1 MQTISVLVRNRKTH
15 IFGYFPQK
23 AFQDYFSFYV
33 PNYRFMPLFKQ
44 GRWDGRV
51 KLIKNGMVATGL
63 FLALYRELEEKLN
76 LKFKIEYEITKP
88 QFLPNVDS
96 DRPYQI
102 ECVRKMQEACNHG
115 GGLILAATGVGK
127 TRMTGLLFKSLV
139 GSACFV
145 VDELTLMKQAL
156 EELTKIV
163 GEPIGHI
170 GHSEFNPK
178 RITVV
183 TIQTLHKH
191 KDKPHFKEWAKSLK
205 LMVVDECFPAE
216 TKVITHLGIIDIGT
230 IVNGKLSL
238 KVLSKNTDTQKLE
251 WRQITRWVKNP
262 LESKLVTVY
271 HGTGHFECTSNH
283 PIWVTGKGYVRA
295 DELEVGMDLET
306 VCPMPQEVLF
316 SLRKTKQKQE
326 VLQSQMQRFIQT
338 LSTPIKSMRILWKKL
353 LDTAFRKKEQS
364 KKKILWNDLQSKIHI
379 PTSARSQTP
388 SRSGASQLSQI
399 IGFSYKRVATTR
411 IPSYEKTK
419 PYDDACLH
427 SQSPKFSKEE
437 QHVRCLET
445 QSRRKRSG
453 ATATTKTTVKTV
465 GEEMDFRTGN
475 LFREKKSWVSNLLQS
490 RLKPSNQETS
500 GGNRW
505 EQPQTP
511 QASRQEKRF
520 ETSISRVERVE
531 IHKSRSIKRY
541 KNSSKENSFVYCLEV
556 EGNHNFFA
564 DNVLVSNCHLAINRR
579 QTSTLTALQPP
590 AVLGLTATLALKE
603 RHVQLQAFAIAGPV
617 AFRYSLKTGEEEGYL
632 TKGIVVQVK
641 VEHLFSK
648 TRDQLEWTD
657 QYYQDVVYNR
667 KRNDAVEQLARLAW
681 QEGRSVV
688 VLAEWLPH
696 LKDLSQRLH
705 DIPHYVIS
713 GQIDV
718 DDRVKAKQKFNKG
731 QVRLIIT
738 NKVFKKGI
746 DIPKLDCI
754 IDAAGMKSRTDC
766 IQKYGRGARLCPG
779 KEGLLYF
786 DIGDKGS
793 YFLEATCKVR
803 SEEFRRNH
811 IPVFTTTYSTKR
823 APSIVD
829 KAIAKTKRLVQGG

>member
-88 QFLPNVDS
+88 EFLPNVDS

-102 ECVRKMQEACNHG
+102 ECVRKMQEACNQG

-205 LMVVDECFPAE
+205 LMVVDE
-216 TKVITHLGIIDIGT
+216 IHL
-230 IVNGKLSL
+230 S
-238 KVLSKNTDTQKLE
+238 
-251 WRQITRWVKNP
+251 
-262 LESKLVTVY
+262 
-271 HGTGHFECTSNH
+271 
-283 PIWVTGKGYVRA
+283 
-295 DELEVGMDLET
+295 
-306 VCPMPQEVLF
+306 
-316 SLRKTKQKQE
+316 
-326 VLQSQMQRFIQT
+326 
-338 LSTPIKSMRILWKKL
+338 
-353 LDTAFRKKEQS
+353 
-364 KKKILWNDLQSKIHI
+364 
-379 PTSARSQTP
+379 
-388 SRSGASQLSQI
+388 
-399 IGFSYKRVATTR
+399 
-411 IPSYEKTK
+411 
-419 PYDDACLH
+419 
-427 SQSPKFSKEE
+427 
-437 QHVRCLET
+437 
-445 QSRRKRSG
+445 
-453 ATATTKTTVKTV
+453 
-465 GEEMDFRTGN
+465 
-475 LFREKKSWVSNLLQS
+475 
-490 RLKPSNQETS
+490 
-500 GGNRW
+500 
-505 EQPQTP
+505 
-511 QASRQEKRF
+511 
-520 ETSISRVERVE
+520 
-531 IHKSRSIKRY
+531 
-541 KNSSKENSFVYCLEV
+541 
-556 EGNHNFFA
+556 
-564 DNVLVSNCHLAINRR
+564 INRR

-648 TRDQLEWTD
+648 TRDEWTD

-754 IDAAGMKSRTDC
+754 IDAAGMKSKTDC
-766 IQKYGRGARLCPG
+766 IQKYGRGVRLCPG